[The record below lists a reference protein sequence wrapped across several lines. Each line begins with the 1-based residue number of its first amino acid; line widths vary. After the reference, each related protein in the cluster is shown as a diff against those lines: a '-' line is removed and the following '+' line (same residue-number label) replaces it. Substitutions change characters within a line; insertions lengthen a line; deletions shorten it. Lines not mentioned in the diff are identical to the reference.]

1 MKNQINSAALL
12 VTMLFVSVV
21 LLSWSIISTWRAT
34 GPGAHAGIDIANA
47 EGLPPSVSSNEAKAS
62 LFYPA
67 MKSRGPLAGGKLMA
81 KPLAATQRN

>member
-1 MKNQINSAALL
+1 MKQQKNSAVLL

-21 LLSWSIISTWRAT
+21 LLSWSVISTWRAT
-34 GPGAHAGIDIANA
+34 GDGGNSGIEIANA
-47 EGLPPSVSSNEAKAS
+47 EGLPSSVSSNEAKAS

-81 KPLAATQRN
+81 KPLAATQSN